1 MYISIVSIYYINTC
15 TAGPQPPNHR
25 KNSRGLGSDEVSPQ
39 QIHCIYRR
47 AAWFKKRNPDF
58 KWFQGLS
65 HPSWSATFSEKSWE
79 WLSIPLHFQASRNCP
94 HKTRSPTKALST
106 ARCWQWHSTS
116 VKSRDH
122 SLGCWPQAMV
132 NQLFPNGCFIWSPHL
147 WPFEKWTS
155 LYLPKYK
162 RSPNGQQITDFVWF
176 CDSVD
181 KTPCLNHFSQKKNRC
196 ITIPETNTSKI
207 CQIGHQKEISFSNH
221 PFSDG

>member
-1 MYISIVSIYYINTC
+1 MYSRSPTTKPPKEFKRSWKRRGVTSTDTLYIDV
-15 TAGPQPPNHR
+15 QLDSKR
-25 KNSRGLGSDEVSPQ
+25 
-39 QIHCIYRR
+39 
-47 AAWFKKRNPDF
+47 RNPDF

-147 WPFEKWTS
+147 WPFEKWIS

-196 ITIPETNTSKI
+196 TTIPETNTSKI

-221 PFSDG
+221 PFSDVSWY